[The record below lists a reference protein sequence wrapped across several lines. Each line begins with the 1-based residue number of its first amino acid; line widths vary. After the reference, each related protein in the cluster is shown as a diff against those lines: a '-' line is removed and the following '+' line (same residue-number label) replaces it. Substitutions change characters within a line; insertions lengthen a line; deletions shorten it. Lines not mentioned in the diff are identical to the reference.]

1 MKYLKGITTLE
12 ELKRAYRTWA
22 LKLHPDRGGS
32 TEEMQILNAEY
43 EQLFSKVSHVHVNK
57 EGKKYE
63 RPVDERPDEF
73 VELIDRL
80 LRMDGVHIEVIVYF
94 VWLSGNTKAH
104 KDEIKTLGFKWHS
117 VKKMWYLAPPWY
129 TKYNNRQYSM
139 DEIRDMFGVRYE
151 GIGKGNERIG
161 ER

>member
-12 ELKRAYRTWA
+12 ELKKAYRTWA

-57 EGKKYE
+57 EGKRYE
-63 RPVDERPDEF
+63 HKVDERPDEF

-80 LRMDGVHIEVIVYF
+80 LRMNGVHIEVIGYF
-94 VWLSGNTKAH
+94 IWLSENTKPH
-104 KDEIKTLGFKWHS
+104 KDEIKALGFKWHS
-117 VKKMWYLAPPWY
+117 KKQMWYLKPEWY
-129 TKYNNRQYSM
+129 SKFGNREYTI
-139 DEIRDMFGVRYE
+139 DEIRSMYGVRYE
-151 GIGKGNERIG
+151 NTGKGNERIG
-161 ER
+161 DR